1 MLCVHIANQYI
12 TNFVDETCY
21 YKMYTNLPKK
31 IIHSFIAKLTAVV
44 IPIPQKPP
52 WWPQHKRWTA

>member
-52 WWPQHKRWTA
+52 